1 MVRLADLQST
11 PCSRYLRSSSNVSL
25 ALLLPMELLR
35 LRVANKQLAD
45 RTVHVFTARFLQA
58 RVWRAHKT
66 HHLERKPRFLE
77 SSLSSIKHLR
87 WVCDYEQGYTES
99 TERLINAINS
109 LLNLRSLELHGLW
122 NDNPGYKL
130 ALKKLRL
137 PRLEVL
143 VFDNCQFYQDIMLV
157 SEVSNSH
164 NQTLKSFKLRDLN
177 DMRDF
182 NIEASKTWINL
193 LEAAKTLGNQAVVE
207 ILDPTTET
215 LRSSRDEVYV
225 HISFLPLPNLAA
237 ISDDATVIALIG
249 GKYGRST
256 NYRTE
261 DGNLHKSLN
270 SMIRN
275 YKVFDSW
282 DDMMASEVAKQFN
295 PLKLDGNDQEEL
307 VQTE

>member
-1 MVRLADLQST
+1 
-11 PCSRYLRSSSNVSL
+11 
-25 ALLLPMELLR
+25 
-35 LRVANKQLAD
+35 
-45 RTVHVFTARFLQA
+45 
-58 RVWRAHKT
+58 
-66 HHLERKPRFLE
+66 
-77 SSLSSIKHLR
+77 
-87 WVCDYEQGYTES
+87 
-99 TERLINAINS
+99 
-109 LLNLRSLELHGLW
+109 
-122 NDNPGYKL
+122 
-130 ALKKLRL
+130 
-137 PRLEVL
+137 
-143 VFDNCQFYQDIMLV
+143 MLV